1 MQSFYV
7 SRLGCWMLSI
17 PFVISSLTFAENTAP
32 PKISKE
38 TREQI
43 VHVFNQELVYIR
55 TNFPMGT
62 TGLILK
68 NGVVTPNGVELEH
81 LLSLWGPA
89 AKPGDR
95 ARISDVLIKDNRIRF
110 EINGGPIKKQKW
122 YQRIQVSGASSSVP
136 IAPGDSS
143 ANARGSFVDLYF
155 DKYVPEMTGPE
166 LKEFLRPVFDFE
178 SKSALEAYLETVPP
192 QVKAAIRNHHVLVGM
207 NREMVLFAKGR
218 PPKKLRERA
227 DPTNLEEP
235 EYEEWVYGIPPEDVD
250 FVRFIGD
257 EVIRVETMKV
267 DGQKIVRVDKEVDLS
282 TPTVAQKQEEI
293 RPGKTPTLRRPGEDM
308 PEATP
313 QSPSGSPPVGVPQG
327 PPPSSPGGDPGPN
340 WRYAPAAGG
349 L

>member
-1 MQSFYV
+1 
-7 SRLGCWMLSI
+7 
-17 PFVISSLTFAENTAP
+17 
-32 PKISKE
+32 
-38 TREQI
+38 
-43 VHVFNQELVYIR
+43 
-55 TNFPMGT
+55 
-62 TGLILK
+62 
-68 NGVVTPNGVELEH
+68 
-81 LLSLWGPA
+81 
-89 AKPGDR
+89 
-95 ARISDVLIKDNRIRF
+95 
-110 EINGGPIKKQKW
+110 
-122 YQRIQVSGASSSVP
+122 
-136 IAPGDSS
+136 
-143 ANARGSFVDLYF
+143 
-155 DKYVPEMTGPE
+155 
-166 LKEFLRPVFDFE
+166 
-178 SKSALEAYLETVPP
+178 
-192 QVKAAIRNHHVLVGM
+192 VGI